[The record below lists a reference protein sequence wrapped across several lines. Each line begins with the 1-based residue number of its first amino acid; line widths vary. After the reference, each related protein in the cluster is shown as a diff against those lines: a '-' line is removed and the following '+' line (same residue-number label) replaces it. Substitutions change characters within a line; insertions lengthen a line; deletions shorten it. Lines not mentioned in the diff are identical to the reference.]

1 MALVIA
7 LYKLSLGDILTF
19 PSYLFTRVIYG
30 LTPIKLDKLTK
41 LCGARNCH
49 ETAIE
54 VINSKTFAKAKRIS
68 YLDYLTV

>member
-19 PSYLFTRVIYG
+19 PSYLFTRVMYG
-30 LTPIKLDKLTK
+30 LMPIKLDKLTK
-41 LCGARNCH
+41 LCGALNCH

-54 VINSKTFAKAKRIS
+54 VIIK
-68 YLDYLTV
+68 

>member
-19 PSYLFTRVIYG
+19 PFYLFTRVIYG
-30 LTPIKLDKLTK
+30 LMPIKLDKLTE
-41 LCGARNCH
+41 LCGALNCR

-54 VINSKTFAKAKRIS
+54 VIIK
-68 YLDYLTV
+68 

>member
-1 MALVIA
+1 MYWCKLNVQYCSIDMALVIA

-30 LTPIKLDKLTK
+30 LMPIKLDKLTK
-41 LCGARNCH
+41 LCGALNCH

-54 VINSKTFAKAKRIS
+54 VIIK
-68 YLDYLTV
+68 

>member
-30 LTPIKLDKLTK
+30 LMPIKLDKLTN
-41 LCGARNCH
+41 LQLIYV
-49 ETAIE
+49 E
-54 VINSKTFAKAKRIS
+54 RIIV
-68 YLDYLTV
+68 TKQRGHK

>member
-30 LTPIKLDKLTK
+30 LMPIKLDKLTN
-41 LCGARNCH
+41 LQLIYV
-49 ETAIE
+49 E
-54 VINSKTFAKAKRIS
+54 RIIV
-68 YLDYLTV
+68 TKQRGNK

>member
-30 LTPIKLDKLTK
+30 LMPIKLDKLTK
-41 LCGARNCH
+41 LCGALSRNSDRGNNQ
-49 ETAIE
+49 I
-54 VINSKTFAKAKRIS
+54 AKHLQRQKE
-68 YLDYLTV
+68 